1 MPDQGILTPVDGPR
15 DTIGPVAASVRL
27 PPMERR
33 RRPDEAPDDARPPP
47 AEPGEGGAAAFD
59 PLPPGSEQRVER
71 WWGNHLAELRWQAEA
86 ARLLVDPVFYGR
98 GVPRGDG
105 RPVVLLPGFL
115 AGDYTLSTMGR
126 WLRRLGYRP
135 SGCGF
140 LFNVDCSERALR
152 RTEHAVGELHRRHG
166 RRVAVIGQS
175 RGGHFAKALAVRHP
189 EQISHVVSLGGGLSR
204 PFDISAP
211 TLAAVAA
218 VRAVHRRTSSRA
230 RERGC
235 LSERCDCSFARAY
248 VAPFPSEVRLTSIY
262 SKGDGVVR
270 WRSCVVP
277 YAHNVEVTG
286 SHVGLAFNRKAYR
299 AIARAL
305 AAPER

>member
-1 MPDQGILTPVDGPR
+1 MGG
-15 DTIGPVAASVRL
+15 
-27 PPMERR
+27 ERVQR
-33 RRPDEAPDDARPPP
+33 E
-47 AEPGEGGAAAFD
+47 EGGPPAFD
-59 PLPPGSEQRVER
+59 PVPPGAGEPAER

-86 ARLLVDPVFYGR
+86 ARLLVDPIFYGR

-115 AGDYTLSTMGR
+115 AGDYTLRTMAV

-140 LFNVDCSERALR
+140 RFNVDCSERALLR
-152 RTEHAVGELHRRHG
+152 VESKVDELHGRYG

-175 RGGHFAKALAVRHP
+175 RGGHFAKALAVRRA
-189 EQISHVVSLGGGLSR
+189 EKVSHVVSLGAGLSR
-204 PFDISAP
+204 PFDISVP

-218 VRAVHRRTSSRA
+218 VRAVHRRTSLRA

-235 LSERCDCSFARAY
+235 LSEHCDCTFARAY
-248 VAPFPSEVRLTSIY
+248 AAPFPPEVRLTSIY

-270 WRSCVVP
+270 WQSCVVP
-277 YAHNVEVTG
+277 YARNVEVTG
-286 SHVGLAFNRKAYR
+286 SHVGLAFNRSAYR
-299 AIARAL
+299 VIAGAL
-305 AAPER
+305 ATPER

>member
-1 MPDQGILTPVDGPR
+1 
-15 DTIGPVAASVRL
+15 VRH
-27 PPMERR
+27 
-33 RRPDEAPDDARPPP
+33 D
-47 AEPGEGGAAAFD
+47 EGGAPAFD
-59 PLPPGSEQRVER
+59 PVPPGAGERVER

-98 GVPRGDG
+98 GVPHGDG

-115 AGDYTLSTMGR
+115 AGDYTLGTMAL

-135 SGCGF
+135 SRCGF

-152 RTEHAVGELHRRHG
+152 RVEDTVDALHRRHC
-166 RRVAVIGQS
+166 RRIAVIGHS
-175 RGGHFAKALAVRHP
+175 RGGHFARALAVRRCDRV
-189 EQISHVVSLGGGLSR
+189 SHVVSLGAGLNR
-204 PFDISAP
+204 PYDISAP
-211 TLAAVAA
+211 TMAAVAA
-218 VRAVHRRTSSRA
+218 VRAAHRRTSHRA

-235 LSERCDCSFARAY
+235 LSERCTCSFAQAY
-248 VAPFPSEVRLTSIY
+248 AAAFPPGVRLTSIY

-277 YAHNVEVTG
+277 YAHTVEVTG

-299 AIARAL
+299 AMAHAL

>member
-1 MPDQGILTPVDGPR
+1 MDGDR
-15 DTIGPVAASVRL
+15 
-27 PPMERR
+27 M
-33 RRPDEAPDDARPPP
+33 PDEAPDDARPRP
-47 AEPGEGGAAAFD
+47 AEPGEGGAPAFD
-59 PLPPGSEQRVER
+59 PVPPGSEERVER

-105 RPVVLLPGFL
+105 RPVLLLPGFL
-115 AGDYTLSTMGR
+115 AGDYTLSAMAR

-135 SGCGF
+135 SRCGF
-140 LFNVDCSERALR
+140 LFNADCSERALL

-175 RGGHFAKALAVRHP
+175 RGGHFAKALAVRRP
-189 EQISHVVSLGGGLSR
+189 EQVSHVVSLGGGLSR

-218 VRAVHRRTSSRA
+218 VRAVHRRTSRRA

-248 VAPFPSEVRLTSIY
+248 AAPFPPEVRLTSIY
-262 SKGDGVVR
+262 SRGDGVVR

-277 YAHNVEVTG
+277 YADNVEVTG

>member
-1 MPDQGILTPVDGPR
+1 MHRDPLPDEEAQGSAP
-15 DTIGPVAASVRL
+15 AA
-27 PPMERR
+27 PH
-33 RRPDEAPDDARPPP
+33 RRPVQLDVGGPP
-47 AEPGEGGAAAFD
+47 AFD
-59 PLPPGSEQRVER
+59 PVPPAADEPVER

-86 ARLLVDPVFYGR
+86 ARLLLDPVFYGR
-98 GVPRGDG
+98 GVPHGDG

-115 AGDYTLSTMGR
+115 VGDYTLRMMAG

-135 SGCGF
+135 AGCDF

-152 RTEHAVGELHRRHG
+152 RVEDTVGALHRRYG

-175 RGGHFAKALAVRHP
+175 RGGHFAKALAVRRP
-189 EQISHVVSLGGGLSR
+189 ERVSHVVSLGGGLSR
-204 PFDISAP
+204 PYDISVP

-218 VRAVHRRTSSRA
+218 VRAVHRRMSPRA
-230 RERGC
+230 RDRGC

-248 VAPFPSEVRLTSIY
+248 AASFPPEVRLTSIY

-270 WRSCVVP
+270 WRSCMVP

-286 SHVGLAFNRKAYR
+286 SHVGLAFNRQAYR
-299 AIARAL
+299 AIAHAL
-305 AAPER
+305 ATPEA